1 MRLRRAGLRPFALPL
16 ARELSTA
23 HGVVATRR
31 GWLVWLEDEH
41 GNVGLG
47 EATPLA
53 DFGTESHATCEAA
66 LGRLL
71 SSIADGDG
79 GPLDLALEERL
90 ERLAP
95 LRLQTPCAVAAI
107 DTALHDLA
115 ARHEALS
122 LAGWL
127 RLRAGDPGPPAAE
140 IAVQALIGGET
151 PGQVAEATR
160 CARKAGFTTFK
171 LKLAVSG
178 ARQGEGRRGE
188 APRGEACRDA
198 RSETRS
204 DARRDARDVVVPGD
218 PGADRERVAAL
229 REAAGR
235 EARLRLDA
243 NEAWTRAEAAAA
255 LESLAPFGIDYVEQ
269 PVARGDLES
278 LAWLAAESPV
288 AVAADESLLGAGLEA
303 CLERGAASILI
314 LKPAALG
321 GLGPAR
327 PLVARARAAG
337 LRLVWS
343 TLLDGAI
350 GRAAVWHLAAGL
362 GPADEVHG
370 LATGDWLARD
380 LVPTPAIQA
389 GRLGAPGA
397 GPGLGLGLGL
407 RPDDPSDPS
416 SGGGPSREEGSS
428 ERAEELPWSGPA
440 RHFGIDP

>member
-16 ARELSTA
+16 ARGLSTA

-31 GWLVWLEDEH
+31 GWLIWLEDEH
-41 GNVGLG
+41 GDLGCG

-53 DFGTESHATCEAA
+53 DFGTETHAACEAA

-71 SSIADGDG
+71 PALAEG
-79 GPLDLALEERL
+79 GERALDRELDLELEEWL

-115 ARHEALS
+115 ARREALS
-122 LAGWL
+122 LARWL
-127 RLRAGDPGPPAAE
+127 RLRAGDPGAPAAE
-140 IAVQALIGGET
+140 VGVQALIGGER

-160 CARKAGFTTFK
+160 RAREAGFTTFK
-171 LKLAVSG
+171 LKLAVS
-178 ARQGEGRRGE
+178 AV
-188 APRGEACRDA
+188 PRGDA
-198 RSETRS
+198 R
-204 DARRDARDVVVPGD
+204 DARRDAPGGPARGDARGD
-218 PGADRERVAAL
+218 PGVDRERVAAL
-229 REAAGR
+229 REAAGP

-255 LESLAPFGIDYVEQ
+255 LESLCPFGIDYVEQ

-278 LAWLAAESPV
+278 LAWLAAESPI
-288 AVAADESLLGAGLEA
+288 AVAADEALLGAGLEA

-321 GLGPAR
+321 GPGPAR

-350 GRAAVWHLAAGL
+350 SRAAVWHLAAGL
-362 GPADEVHG
+362 GPTDEVHG

-380 LVPTPAIQA
+380 LAPTPATHA

-397 GPGLGLGLGL
+397 GPGLGLGL
-407 RPDDPSDPS
+407 RPDDASDPGS
-416 SGGGPSREEGSS
+416 WSGPSREEGSS